1 MNKLV
6 FDTEALDLNNRYVY
20 NLGYVIMNEE
30 GKILVERD
38 FTIKQVYDNAIAM
51 ATTYYSKKR
60 PLYTSKMKGRTTHK
74 KYWGIA
80 CQQMIRDIKNYQV
93 KEAYAY
99 NSGYDVG
106 AFQLMVNTF
115 KNINPLN
122 KVKVVDIM
130 DLLNILINTKEY
142 YEYCKANNFITEKG
156 NLKKS
161 AEVVYG
167 YITNNP
173 NYIEEHTAL
182 EDSKIEATILQV
194 LLDLNEL

>member
-1 MNKLV
+1 
-6 FDTEALDLNNRYVY
+6 
-20 NLGYVIMNEE
+20 
-30 GKILVERD
+30 
-38 FTIKQVYDNAIAM
+38 
-51 ATTYYSKKR
+51 
-60 PLYTSKMKGRTTHK
+60 
-74 KYWGIA
+74 
-80 CQQMIRDIKNYQV
+80 
-93 KEAYAY
+93 
-99 NSGYDVG
+99 
-106 AFQLMVNTF
+106 
-115 KNINPLN
+115 
-122 KVKVVDIM
+122 M